1 VVKIVCFILCN
12 FYHNKKIFKWNFLA
26 YTLEVLIEAVKLS
39 SRNSCYNLLSRVYES
54 ISSDIPLTTLDIIV
68 FSPYLRGQKKK
79 KKAIFSFGFAFPHYQ
94 YLRTLLRYAVRLSTC
109 SYVIRICISSV
120 NFFFKDLYSF
130 RCWFVYL
137 FLIGFIL
144 VLCNYGYQSFVTY
157 GIVIFF

>member
-109 SYVIRICISSV
+109 SYVIRDLYFFCEFLLQRPLFISLLVCLSFPYWFYISS
-120 NFFFKDLYSF
+120 L
-130 RCWFVYL
+130 
-137 FLIGFIL
+137 
-144 VLCNYGYQSFVTY
+144 
-157 GIVIFF
+157 